1 MANRNTEETLSAYK
15 PPGGLSLFARKLF
28 RSWEELELPRAGEPI
43 VIAVSGGADSVA
55 MLLAVEEL
63 SGAGRLKASVVAG
76 HFDHGLRQE
85 SSKDAVW
92 VKALAESLGFTALVG
107 SGNVAEQ
114 AGVSRDNLEQAA
126 RRARYAFLHQA
137 ALETGARFV
146 LTAHTLDDQAETVL
160 MRLVRG
166 SGTDGLVGVAQ
177 KRPLEWSDHVQ
188 LVRPLLSWARR
199 LDTESYCKERGVQF
213 RLDTMNEDEEF
224 SRVYIR
230 KKVIPLL
237 EKLNPKAARNIGRAA
252 LLFREDSSAL
262 GADARRVVEEA
273 KAVNGVP
280 ERTEA
285 RISVEI
291 LSAAPA
297 AVRRRAI
304 RIWLAEQRGDL
315 RRIER
320 VHLLSVER
328 LLSPGRGGRVAEL
341 PGGGTV
347 ERRGQF
353 LLFNGKNR

>member
-199 LDTESYCKERGVQF
+199 FDTESYCKERGVQF

-237 EKLNPKAARNIGRAA
+237 EKLNPKAARNR
-252 LLFREDSSAL
+252 
-262 GADARRVVEEA
+262 
-273 KAVNGVP
+273 
-280 ERTEA
+280 
-285 RISVEI
+285 
-291 LSAAPA
+291 
-297 AVRRRAI
+297 
-304 RIWLAEQRGDL
+304 
-315 RRIER
+315 
-320 VHLLSVER
+320 
-328 LLSPGRGGRVAEL
+328 
-341 PGGGTV
+341 PGGAA
-347 ERRGQF
+347 F
-353 LLFNGKNR
+353 P